1 MNNKV
6 KRLFLAAGLFFLT
19 ILTNAQQ
26 QNSNNSIPIPATP
39 AFSILGFEP
48 ASVLRPTS
56 VKDVAADLLHSFDQN
71 GRLLMNMGL
80 EVAPYWL
87 RSRPKLTEDQY
98 LNPTVGQSFLQT
110 LLLSAATL
118 KDSAD
123 GKNKLGMG
131 LRFKLANGEIY
142 NKDEYYRQKEKLV
155 RRLTVSAAIGATRP
169 HMSTF
174 ETREDAIAFVETTLL
189 DAGYTQEEIQPFLDD
204 ARARSKSFDPTASI
218 SAFMENLNQVTVANN
233 QALVQHLADLQKQRK
248 GFILEI
254 AGAGSFVTSTGDQ
267 AFEKAGLWAT
277 TSYVTNP
284 ENSFNFSMRYLF
296 SNRDTSLNSF
306 DAGLSFAKELPKFT
320 VSIEGMLRW
329 YRSEFDDLN
338 SGGQPITRVEKDF
351 TYRFAVQS
359 AYRISKDISVNISL
373 GKDFNTPFINNSGYF
388 SIFGINYSFLSQGKV
403 ILPTGQSQ
411 Q

>member
-6 KRLFLAAGLFFLT
+6 KRLFLAAGLFSLT
-19 ILTNAQQ
+19 MLTQAQQ
-26 QNSNNSIPIPATP
+26 QQNNNSIPIPATP

-48 ASVLRPTS
+48 SSVLRPSS
-56 VKDVAADLLHSFDQN
+56 VKDLTADLLHSFDQN

-87 RSRPKLTEDQY
+87 KSRPTLEEKDY
-98 LNPTVGQSFLQT
+98 LDPTVGQSFLQT
-110 LLLSAATL
+110 LLLSAATV

-131 LRFKLANGEIY
+131 LRFKLANGKVS
-142 NKDEYYRQKEKLV
+142 NAYYEQRDKLI
-155 RRLTVSAAIGATRP
+155 RRANVISAISTARALAT
-169 HMSTF
+169 TF
-174 ETREDAIAFVETTLL
+174 DSREDAIAFLNTTLTE
-189 DAGYTQEEIQPFLDD
+189 AGYTPEEIQPFIDD
-204 ARARSKSFDPTASI
+204 ALARAKTFNPAASI
-218 SAFMENLNQVTVANN
+218 TAFLENLNQVTEANN
-233 QALVQHLADLQKQRK
+233 QALVRQTADLQRQRT
-248 GFILEI
+248 GFILEV

-267 AFEKAGLWAT
+267 GFEKAGLWAT
-277 TSYVTNP
+277 TSYVTNV

-329 YRSEFDDLN
+329 YRSEFDDIN

-388 SIFGINYSFLSQGKV
+388 SIFGINYSFLNQGKV